1 MASRTATDRG
11 KRRLGRLP
19 PVVAQPT
26 KVAVRG
32 AITAPRSEWG
42 IGMTLPVLSLV
53 VFSPLLGVLALL
65 FIPGDRHRLIRWVA
79 LLFALASLGFSLLLL
94 GYRVGGPE
102 FQFREDYAWIPNFG
116 MRYTMGVD
124 GISVALVVL
133 TTVLSVVAIIYS
145 WPSIQTRVKE
155 YYATMLL
162 LMVGMLGVFV
172 ALDLF
177 LFYVFWE
184 ISLIPMYLVIGI
196 WGGPRRIY
204 ATVKFVIYTLVGSLL
219 MLVAILAVAIAYGN
233 ATGTFTFSYET
244 LRGFAFTSQLQA
256 LAFIAFFLA
265 FAIKVPMW
273 PLHTW
278 LPDAHVEAPTAGSI
292 ILAGVLLKLGGYGFL
307 RYAVPLLPDAAKTYA
322 PIIIGLAIVA
332 ILYGALVSMVQPDL
346 KKLIAYSSVSHMGF
360 VMLGTFVF
368 NAQGLQGAVFQMIS
382 HGVTT
387 GALFLLVGVI
397 YERTHDRLIAHMGG
411 LNGKLP
417 HYAALFGLFTF
428 ASIGLPGLSGFIGE
442 FLVLL
447 GTFRY
452 NGLVAAVTT
461 VVVIFSAV
469 YMLWMFQ
476 RVFFTVP
483 SDWMRRFWDGLRDL
497 NATEWVSVTPLV
509 ALVVLLGVFP
519 GPVLHLTQ
527 APVDRIIESVNG
539 AGGLAGLLPW

>member
-1 MASRTATDRG
+1 M
-11 KRRLGRLP
+11 
-19 PVVAQPT
+19 
-26 KVAVRG
+26 
-32 AITAPRSEWG
+32 
-42 IGMTLPVLSLV
+42 
-53 VFSPLLGVLALL
+53 LALL
-65 FIPGDRHRLIRWVA
+65 LIPGDNHRAIRWVA
-79 LLFALASLGFSLLLL
+79 LGAALLSFGFSCLLL
-94 GYRVGGPE
+94 GYQVGGPE
-102 FQFREDYAWIPNFG
+102 FQFREDYSWNPAFG

-124 GISVALVVL
+124 GLSVVLVVL
-133 TTVLSVVAIIYS
+133 TTVLSVVAILYS
-145 WPSIQTRVKE
+145 WTPIQTRVKE

-196 WGGPRRIY
+196 WGGARRIY

-219 MLVAILAVAIAYGN
+219 MLVAILAVAIAHGT
-233 ATGTFTFSYET
+233 ATGNFTFSYEA
-244 LRGFAFTSQLQA
+244 LRGFSFASNLQA

-307 RYAVPLLPDAAKTYA
+307 RYAVPLLPDAAKSYA
-322 PIIIGLAIVA
+322 PVIIGLAIIA

-387 GALFLLVGVI
+387 GAL
-397 YERTHDRLIAHMGG
+397 
-411 LNGKLP
+411 
-417 HYAALFGLFTF
+417 
-428 ASIGLPGLSGFIGE
+428 SQ
-442 FLVLL
+442 LL
-447 GTFRY
+447 GGWTKWGWPRLSASVFLFAFVPVAIVCLWVILAGEPGNGWFHRHVLTWSSDIHVR
-452 NGLVAAVTT
+452 GLVDDVMKYIPVFAFGAGLVFGFSFDTT
-461 VVVIFSAV
+461 
-469 YMLWMFQ
+469 
-476 RVFFTVP
+476 
-483 SDWMRRFWDGLRDL
+483 
-497 NATEWVSVTPLV
+497 
-509 ALVVLLGVFP
+509 
-519 GPVLHLTQ
+519 GPVVRRAVGDGRADVAP
-527 APVDRIIESVNG
+527 APVDERRAADEPLTAERRTVAPQAGDGEYAG
-539 AGGLAGLLPW
+539 APAPEAPPRARTPE